1 MIDANRFFTWL
12 PDDQRRIA
20 IYWLPAFIAGMLAWM
35 AFVTTGQTPLVRATG
50 LALVI
55 VGVTLTLRRLG
66 AILAV
71 TGGLALA
78 FSPAFWSQTGGGDSI
93 GTATTVVALIAA
105 SFAAVI
111 VVQMSRR
118 PYIALGLGASVFAMI
133 FWSQIGT
140 PRSLR
145 LTGLLTAWLL
155 FLLVDALF
163 TSNPRPDEAQPA
175 PIENQHTFG
184 LLIILCVGTLN
195 DPLFV
200 LLAPAVII
208 GLWLSWTPLPRWFWA
223 ALSIITLIGIRGII
237 VTYID
242 PAWWTISAT
251 EAERM
256 GIAAPYILAD
266 GWRVGARWVN
276 LMEVI
281 IHQFTLVGAA
291 LSILGLAR
299 LARWYPVLGIVSM
312 VAYGFYA
319 IFGLVYF
326 GADRE
331 VLLMPL
337 FIIQIVWLTYAVY
350 TFGQWLEKSLRSNVQ
365 RAHWLATS
373 AYILLPAYLFLLVT
387 RVT

>member
-1 MIDANRFFTWL
+1 MI
-12 PDDQRRIA
+12 
-20 IYWLPAFIAGMLAWM
+20 IYWLPAFIGGTLAWI
-35 AFVTTGQTPLVRATG
+35 AFVTSGQTPFVRATG
-50 LALVI
+50 LALVV

-66 AILAV
+66 ALLAL

-93 GTATTVVALIAA
+93 GTATTVVALAAA
-105 SFAAVI
+105 SLAAI
-111 VVQMSRR
+111 IIIQLSNR
-118 PYIALGLGASVFAMI
+118 PYIALGLGAAIFAII
-133 FWSQIGT
+133 FWGQIGT

-175 PIENQHTFG
+175 PIDKQHIFG

-200 LLAPAVII
+200 LLMPAVAI
-208 GLWLSWTPLPRWFWA
+208 GLWLSWTSLPRWFWGT
-223 ALSIITLIGIRGII
+223 LIIVSLIGIRGIM

-242 PAWWTISAT
+242 AGWWNISAAEAQKMGT
-251 EAERM
+251 EV
-256 GIAAPYILAD
+256 PYILAD
-266 GWRVGARWVN
+266 GWRVGSRWVN
-276 LMEVI
+276 LMQI
-281 IHQFTLVGAA
+281 IIQQFTVLGAT

-299 LARWYPVLGIVSM
+299 LSRWYPVLGIVSM

-331 VLLMPL
+331 ILLMPL
-337 FIIQIVWLTYAVY
+337 FIIQIIWLTYAVY

-373 AYILLPAYLFLLVT
+373 AYVILPVYLFLLVT